1 MKAMGPER
9 GTDREEGNTL
19 KGEAHGCSDALDA
32 SVGSVVESRRR

>member
-1 MKAMGPER
+1 MDPER
-9 GTDREEGNTL
+9 GTDRDEGKTL